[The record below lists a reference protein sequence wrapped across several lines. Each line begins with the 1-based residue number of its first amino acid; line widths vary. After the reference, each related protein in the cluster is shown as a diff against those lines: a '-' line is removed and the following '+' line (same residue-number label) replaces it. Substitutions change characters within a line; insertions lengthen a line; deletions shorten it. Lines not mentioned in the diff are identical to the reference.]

1 MLVIK
6 YNSRLNSSVKFEIEN
21 TSLYFLKER
30 ILSIIIKHFI
40 KQNKLST
47 MGKKPGATVEMNAT
61 AVSIPNPLA
70 NSTPRDIEGNPL
82 ATVASVA
89 VIANKIRRPSAV
101 TYLDNKERVEGYV
114 KCLKY
119 SNFILLFL

>member
-1 MLVIK
+1 
-6 YNSRLNSSVKFEIEN
+6 
-21 TSLYFLKER
+21 
-30 ILSIIIKHFI
+30 
-40 KQNKLST
+40 

-61 AVSIPNPLA
+61 AVSTPNPLA
-70 NSTPRDIEGNPL
+70 NSTPRDIEV